1 MLALGASLVLSATA
15 LAGSFDNGSFEDGPN
30 PGSHM
35 ELAVNSSHIA
45 PWDIDV
51 AVDYIGSYWQAA
63 AGSRSID
70 MMASPSKG
78 KISQTFDTTANA
90 TYVVTFKLA
99 NNPINAAGQGC
110 DRNVQSS
117 LAYSAPGASG
127 TVTTTAGSSVPT
139 DMKYEDKG
147 FSFVATGSTSKVTF
161 EARES
166 GWCGPALDLVVI
178 TETLPTGAQCKNNG
192 WKTMVDKL
200 ANAFRN
206 QGDCVSF
213 YATGEKNLANPKDD
227 A

>member
-35 ELAVNSSHIA
+35 ELAVGSNHIA
-45 PWDIDV
+45 PWVIE
-51 AVDYIGSYWQAA
+51 AKVDYIGSYWNAA

-78 KISQTFDTTANA
+78 KISQTFETTANA

-127 TVTTTAGSSVPT
+127 TVFTTAGSSVPSA
-139 DMKYEDKG
+139 MVYEDKG
-147 FSFVATGSTSKVTF
+147 FSFVATGSESKVTF
-161 EARES
+161 EATSS
-166 GWCGPALDLVVI
+166 GYCGPALDMVVV
-178 TETLPTGAQCKNNG
+178 TQVVPTGVDCKKDG
-192 WKTMVDKL
+192 WKSMTDNTGASFK
-200 ANAFRN
+200 N
-206 QGDCVSF
+206 QGDCVSY
-213 YATGEKNLANPKDD
+213 YATGERNLANPKDD
-227 A
+227 M